1 MSERTAARLGSSNR
15 TQDLPV
21 LIAQTGRLNG
31 SRWVL
36 EGAQTLIGRGA
47 ECGVVIPDRQV
58 SRVHARIVHAPEG
71 YYLEDLGSKNGTHL
85 NGAAVEGRVLLQDG
99 DIIQVALAMKLVFV
113 GTESTIPLDPG
124 GASSLGLGRL
134 RMDPQA
140 HRVWVDQAELDPP
153 LSPPQYRML
162 DLMYRNPGRVVGR
175 EEIVEQVWPDVQ
187 GSGVSEQAIDALV
200 RRLRDRLAEVD
211 PGHNFIVTVRGHGFR
226 FDNSP

>member
-1 MSERTAARLGSSNR
+1 MPQDEAAASEN
-15 TQDLPV
+15 PY
-21 LIAQTGRLNG
+21 LIAQTGPRQG
-31 SRWVL
+31 ERWL
-36 EGAQTLIGRGA
+36 LQRDQFLIGRGA
-47 ECGVVIPDRQV
+47 ECDIAIPDRQI
-58 SRVHARIVHAPEG
+58 SRHHVRLLRTPEG
-71 YYLEDLGSKNGTHL
+71 IVVEDLGSKNGTHV
-85 NGAAVEGRVLLQDG
+85 NGARISAPTLLQDG

-113 GTESTIPLDPG
+113 GTESTIPLNPA
-124 GASSLGLGRL
+124 GAASLGLGRL

-175 EEIVEQVWPDVQ
+175 EEIVGQVWPDVQ
-187 GSGVSEQAIDALV
+187 SSGVSEQAIDALV

-211 PGHNFIVTVRGHGFR
+211 PGHNYIVTVRGHGFR